1 MQYRETVYLDDSQSR
16 LSRKSVDKGR
26 SVEGTGIMGVTTASA
41 VSNSGVKH
49 FADGINFY
57 KLFWVFLI
65 GSFAGFVAETTFAL
79 IRTGHLECR
88 SNILFTP
95 LNAIY
100 GIGALVLYLCLNR
113 LGNHIV
119 LVFTVG
125 TVAGTLVEYVCS
137 WAQQTAFGSVSWD
150 YSNFPLNINGRVC
163 PLYSVF
169 WGLLAIAWAKLI
181 RPAMDKTIDSIPD
194 QIGRP
199 LTWVLAVLLLLAIV
213 LTIVAF
219 TRWGLRMEGFPPHY
233 EFTCWVD
240 AHFPDSLMQTVFA
253 TAQSAQ

>member
-1 MQYRETVYLDDSQSR
+1 
-16 LSRKSVDKGR
+16 
-26 SVEGTGIMGVTTASA
+26 MGVATVSA
-41 VSNSGVKH
+41 VSNSDVKH

-65 GSFAGFVAETTFAL
+65 GSFTGFAAETMFAL

-119 LVFTVG
+119 LVFTAG
-125 TVAGTLVEYVCS
+125 TVVGTLVEYVCS
-137 WAQQTAFGSVSWD
+137 WVQQTAFGFVSWD
-150 YSNFPLNINGRVC
+150 YSSLPFNISGRVC
-163 PLYSVF
+163 PLYAAF
-169 WGLLAIAWAKLI
+169 WGLLAIAWTKGI
-181 RPAMDKTIDSIPD
+181 RPTMDKTLNSITD

-199 LTWVLAVLLLLAIV
+199 LTWVLAGLLLLAIA
-213 LTIVAF
+213 LTIIAF
-219 TRWGLRMEGFPPHY
+219 ARWGQRIEGFPPY
-233 EFTCWVD
+233 DEFTRWID
-240 AHFPDSLMQTVFA
+240 THFPDSLMQTVFA
-253 TAQSAQ
+253 TAKSAQ